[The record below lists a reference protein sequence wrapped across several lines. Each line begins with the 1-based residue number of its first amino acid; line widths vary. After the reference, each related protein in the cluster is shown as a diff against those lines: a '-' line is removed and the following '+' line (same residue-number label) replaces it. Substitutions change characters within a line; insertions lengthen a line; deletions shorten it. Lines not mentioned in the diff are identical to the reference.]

1 MMTFYINRGRS
12 DRFAQTWPD
21 ATVRWKRR
29 QRIAIVAAAGQRES
43 GGGQWWIDAAVKS
56 QRAGRAETNF
66 GYKFHVHLFG
76 RTIAWRSDHS
86 LRTRRPPPLPRLW
99 HTYEFGL
106 IAFGKKKKKTKSPST
121 SPTIPR
127 YFRFVLSPAP
137 SVQRRIRHAMWRGE
151 VKKKGE
157 QSPTLRGGEVLNK
170 HRAPQMS
177 NAFIC
182 FNTHQYSSSYNIRYL
197 SILLIF

>member
-86 LRTRRPPPLPRLW
+86 LRTRRPSPLPRLW

-106 IAFGKKKKKTKSPST
+106 IAFGKKKKRQKVR
-121 SPTIPR
+121 PR
-127 YFRFVLSPAP
+127 RRRFLGTFVLFFPP
-137 SVQRRIRHAMWRGE
+137 RRLFSGVSDTQCEEGRWKRRVNRVPPWE
-151 VKKKGE
+151 VERFPISIEHHKRVMHLFV
-157 QSPTLRGGEVLNK
+157 SIPTSIQVLT
-170 HRAPQMS
+170 
-177 NAFIC
+177 I
-182 FNTHQYSSSYNIRYL
+182 
-197 SILLIF
+197 